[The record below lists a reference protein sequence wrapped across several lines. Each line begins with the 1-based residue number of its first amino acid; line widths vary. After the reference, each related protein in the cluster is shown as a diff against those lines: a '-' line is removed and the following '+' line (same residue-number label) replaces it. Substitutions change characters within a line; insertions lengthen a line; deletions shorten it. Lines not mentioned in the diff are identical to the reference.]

1 VQPYWPGLFA
11 SLLSNRI
18 NDLLYSVGGGGG
30 GGGVSSAA
38 ASALSAPAGD
48 GMLCTALSIDLLSIT
63 HLTVKHPLCITYYHL
78 DFLINSSTLQSP
90 IKFTHRNYSCSAKAA
105 EKPKEEKPKEEVV
118 DALDGGMDMFGGGGG
133 GGGDY

>member
-1 VQPYWPGLFA
+1 MAFYGSNKDEFVTSLAALALYDGGAEITASNINVLLSGSNNKVQPYWPGLFA

-38 ASALSAPAGD
+38 ASASSAPAGD
-48 GMLCTALSIDLLSIT
+48 
-63 HLTVKHPLCITYYHL
+63 
-78 DFLINSSTLQSP
+78 
-90 IKFTHRNYSCSAKAA
+90 AKAA